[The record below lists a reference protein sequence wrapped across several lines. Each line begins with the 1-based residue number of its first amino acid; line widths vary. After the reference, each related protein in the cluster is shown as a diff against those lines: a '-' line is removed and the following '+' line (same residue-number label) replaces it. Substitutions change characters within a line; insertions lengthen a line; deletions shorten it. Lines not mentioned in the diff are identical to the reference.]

1 VFDGRNKRWTC
12 HKIKVGLLV
21 IVELVVVAIVAVGV
35 VGGRR
40 CVAMTRRRAS
50 LAIGTLCSIPNGL
63 ARSELLSGRR
73 PSVGVSAEL
82 DGREKWSC
90 TRS

>member
-1 VFDGRNKRWTC
+1 MGMLGRNKRWTC
-12 HKIKVGLLV
+12 HKIKVGVVV

-50 LAIGTLCSIPNGL
+50 LAIGTLCSMGGINGGH
-63 ARSELLSGRR
+63 AI
-73 PSVGVSAEL
+73 
-82 DGREKWSC
+82 K
-90 TRS
+90 